1 MPSIEG
7 THNMCLRL
15 SVERNMWGWNC
26 LLQAL
31 VYAFYDAWW
40 VLPAAGFVVG
50 FATNYLALL
59 FIFKPIEP
67 TKVLCFTMHGAFL
80 RRQAEVSE
88 KFAELLAQHFVNS
101 SNMWEEILHG
111 ACAALRSNIVP
122 SRQRRF
128 GRDAG
133 RGGSGKSHVLDSV
146 ISAHLAPVAAEL
158 GGSSALLSP
167 SSLRRWGD
175 GLVNHVRGCVTP
187 DLAHGAHRR
196 IYSDFSASHSRQ
208 LPLW

>member
-1 MPSIEG
+1 
-7 THNMCLRL
+7 MC
-15 SVERNMWGWNC
+15 WWNC

-111 ACAALRSNIVP
+111 ASAALNRISYLHDCGV
-122 SRQRRF
+122 SAGTRDEEARQKPHAF
-128 GRDAG
+128 
-133 RGGSGKSHVLDSV
+133 DSV
-146 ISAHLAPVAAEL
+146 ISGHSLAGRSGIERLLCAPVASLSAVGRLVCSTMREA
-158 GGSSALLSP
+158 GSLL
-167 SSLRRWGD
+167 
-175 GLVNHVRGCVTP
+175 
-187 DLAHGAHRR
+187 
-196 IYSDFSASHSRQ
+196 I
-208 LPLW
+208 